1 MGTAYD
7 VCAVIIQFVYD
18 FVARDQSGVEAI
30 TPYAVELTSSFVTA
44 FPLVMAQIAS
54 SVGALIEGVAARIIA
69 LKESLSNL
77 GVKLS
82 GADQLLKSL
91 KEWLHNLSHGGEPM
105 GGPFAMA

>member
-18 FVARDQSGVEAI
+18 FVRDAINQVVEAI

-54 SVGALIEGVAARIIA
+54 SVGALIEGGGCAHHRVEGITV
-69 LKESLSNL
+69 EL
-77 GVKLS
+77 G
-82 GADQLLKSL
+82 A
-91 KEWLHNLSHGGEPM
+91 
-105 GGPFAMA
+105 